1 MRFPVSRRRLSPRPG
16 PFRPGWRRHRP
27 GAAAGFTLVELLT
40 YAVLSGVLL
49 TATLSVLLS
58 TNRSN
63 SEMLRGMRLQD
74 RWSRLSQLLDLE
86 VAEGQTISYDTD
98 LPAGCGGAAAT
109 VGTSNR
115 VTITIPYLAAG
126 AGTISTTTISYYL
139 RGSDL
144 WRCGPPFQLDGR
156 LDPAAA
162 LVTSQLSNR
171 MGFSLARSTSTPSN
185 PDESR
190 VLRYTLQFLSSGTS
204 PQVLFSR
211 SASARTRVSRFE

>member
-1 MRFPVSRRRLSPRPG
+1 MHFPVSRRRLL
-16 PFRPGWRRHRP
+16 HRP
-27 GAAAGFTLVELLT
+27 GRRRRPGTAAGFSLEELLT

-86 VAEGQTISYDTD
+86 VAEGQLISYDTD
-98 LPAGCGGAAAT
+98 LPVACGST
-109 VGTSNR
+109 VGSSNR
-115 VTITIPYLAAG
+115 VTITIPYLP
-126 AGTISTTTISYYL
+126 AGTPTISSTTISYYL

-144 WRCGPPFQLDGR
+144 WRCGPPFRADGS
-156 LDPAAA
+156 LNPTAA
-162 LVTSQLSNR
+162 LVNSQLSNR
-171 MGFSLARSTSTPSN
+171 IGFSLARSPSN

-190 VLRYTLQFLSSGTS
+190 VLRYTIAFLSSST
-204 PQVLFSR
+204 PQQVLFSR
-211 SASARTRVSRFE
+211 SGAARTRVSRFE